1 MFTDHEMLVI
11 AEGQHGLIAMHQAR
25 ELGLSRWTVARR
37 GSSADW
43 ESVTPRVLRRTGA
56 PVTAAQR
63 AMAAVLDAGPAAW
76 LSYTS
81 AAAWWGLAGFHL
93 EPYHVTRRKGVGRRR
108 SSLAIV
114 HDITDIEPRHVTVLD
129 GVPVVRPELMVYELC
144 ASVHPLRAE
153 RAVDTAWNKRLLSGR
168 SLRAVLDD
176 PAEQG
181 RNGTTVLRDILDRRG
196 DAYVPPASN
205 LEARFDSLL
214 REAGQRPMRRQVDL
228 GSATA
233 WTGRV
238 DFVDD
243 ELPLVVEILSE
254 RYHAALLDREADE
267 RRMAALSEAGFTVL
281 TFWDAEIW
289 TRGADVVAGVRA
301 ARRAVTDPAA

>member
-1 MFTDHEMLVI
+1 
-11 AEGQHGLIAMHQAR
+11 
-25 ELGLSRWTVARR
+25 
-37 GSSADW
+37 
-43 ESVTPRVLRRTGA
+43 
-56 PVTAAQR
+56 
-63 AMAAVLDAGPAAW
+63 
-76 LSYTS
+76 
-81 AAAWWGLAGFHL
+81 
-93 EPYHVTRRKGVGRRR
+93 
-108 SSLAIV
+108 
-114 HDITDIEPRHVTVLD
+114 
-129 GVPVVRPELMVYELC
+129 
-144 ASVHPLRAE
+144 
-153 RAVDTAWNKRLLSGR
+153 
-168 SLRAVLDD
+168 
-176 PAEQG
+176 
-181 RNGTTVLRDILDRRG
+181 
-196 DAYVPPASN
+196 
-205 LEARFDSLL
+205 
-214 REAGQRPMRRQVDL
+214 MRRQVDL